1 VKSNNRTAGIWAR
14 VRFSHLIVAVFT
26 LAGCASE
33 PHTLPQGDA
42 PAVTA
47 ETLKAEYRLGA
58 NDRVRVQ
65 VFGEDDL
72 LTEADLDGDGS
83 IAMKLIGRVTIDNMT
98 AAQAEAEIA
107 GRLAKGFVRDPKV
120 AVDVLTYRPFFIL
133 GEVQKPG
140 AFPFVRGM
148 TIAKAAAIAGGF
160 SYRAAIGDVTIVRDI
175 KGQSYQLHA
184 TEESIVLPGDVIHV
198 PERWF

>member
-1 VKSNNRTAGIWAR
+1 MKTNDRTGGTWTR
-14 VRFSHLIVAVFT
+14 VRLAHLMVIVFA
-26 LAGCASE
+26 LSSCASE

-42 PAVTA
+42 PPVTA

-58 NDRVRVQ
+58 NDRIRVQ

-98 AAQAEAEIA
+98 ATQAEAAIA
-107 GRLAKGFVRDPKV
+107 EKLSKGYVHDPKV
-120 AVDVLTYRPFFIL
+120 TVDVLTYRPFFML
-133 GEVQKPG
+133 GEVEKPG

-148 TIAKAAAIAGGF
+148 TIAKAAATAGGF

-175 KGQSYQLHA
+175 KGQSYELRA
-184 TEESIVLPGDVIHV
+184 TEESVVLPGDVIHV